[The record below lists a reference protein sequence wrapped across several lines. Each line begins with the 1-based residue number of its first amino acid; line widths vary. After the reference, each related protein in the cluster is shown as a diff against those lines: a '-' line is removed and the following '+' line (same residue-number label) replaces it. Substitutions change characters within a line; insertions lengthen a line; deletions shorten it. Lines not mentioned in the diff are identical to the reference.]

1 MTSPYLNIIKNM
13 RTAKELFAEL
23 NSFDENRRIEAKSA
37 SAVGKSMMETVCAF
51 ANEPG
56 LCGGYLLLGAK
67 RTGMAEDG
75 RPVYEPENIENTDK
89 VQSDFVAMCNSM
101 FNVRIRPII
110 NVEEYLG
117 KTVIVVKIEELPD
130 SQKPAYFA
138 KRGLPEGAF
147 RRIGPSD
154 EKCSEEDMY
163 LFYQSADT
171 YDSCIVDDA
180 DLDDI
185 DENALNFYRKLRK
198 EVNPDAEELTLNDVD
213 LLRALG
219 AIKKNKQG
227 GYDLTYTGLLVFGKQ
242 MSLRRLVPSF
252 RVDYIRISGNQWLAD
267 GDNRFEQT
275 IDMRGPLILMVNKAC
290 SAVMDDLPKG
300 FELKKDSMQA
310 STPAI
315 LPNKVLREAIVNSY
329 IHRSNRVNQPIQI
342 IRYSNRIE
350 IHNPGYSLKPQD
362 DWGEPGSMLRNPR
375 ISEIFHDTNLAETK
389 GTGIGAMRRLM
400 KEAGLMPPTF
410 ESNHEANKFTARLLL
425 HHFLSKENMEWLAQ
439 YAEFGLVNEQK
450 LALVFVREVGAI
462 DNATYRQLDSSITHA
477 RARLEIHKLCDLE
490 FIEKKG
496 QGRNTYYI
504 RTSKVV
510 SLGERLRPQGERLRP
525 QGERLPAKEQR
536 LPPQHGTLGEKIPP
550 QHGTL
555 GEKIPPQHG
564 TLGEKI
570 PPQHGTLGEKIPPQ
584 HGTLGKKIPPQ
595 GEKIP
600 PQHGTFEIESQP
612 KSRNELL
619 RELPKGLQERV
630 AKLGKWAS
638 REKVSQLLVDLC
650 AFKPYSYEELALII
664 QRAAKPM
671 KDKYIKP
678 LRLAN
683 KLFYWIPEMINH
695 PLQKY
700 VADPSMARS
709 SNKKRKQ

>member
-1 MTSPYLNIIKNM
+1 M

-75 RPVYEPENIENTDK
+75 KPVYEPENIENTDK
-89 VQSDFVAMCNSM
+89 IQSDFVAMCNSM

-117 KTVIVVKIEELPD
+117 KTVIVVKIEELPE

-477 RARLEIHKLCDLE
+477 RARLEIHKLCDLG
-490 FIEKKG
+490 FLEKKG

-510 SLGERLRPQGERLRP
+510 SLGERLRPQGERL
-525 QGERLPAKEQR
+525 PAKEQR
-536 LPPQHGTLGEKIPP
+536 LPP

-700 VADPSMARS
+700 VADPSMVRS

>member
-1 MTSPYLNIIKNM
+1 M

-67 RTGMAEDG
+67 RTGIAEDG
-75 RPVYEPENIENTDK
+75 RPIYEPENIENTDK
-89 VQSDFVAMCNSM
+89 IQSDFVAMCNSM

-117 KTVIVVKIEELPD
+117 KTVIVVKIEELPE

-477 RARLEIHKLCDLE
+477 RARLEIHKLCDLG
-490 FIEKKG
+490 FLEKKG

-510 SLGERLRPQGERLRP
+510 SLGERLRPQDEKIL
-525 QGERLPAKEQR
+525 
-536 LPPQHGTLGEKIPP
+536 PQHGTLGEKIPP
-550 QHGTL
+550 QGEMYHG
-555 GEKIPPQHG
+555 KHG
-564 TLGEKI
+564 ILV
-570 PPQHGTLGEKIPPQ
+570 Q
-584 HGTLGKKIPPQ
+584 KIPPQ
-595 GEKIP
+595 GEMYHGK
-600 PQHGTFEIESQP
+600 HGTLGERYQGENERYQAFEERYQGEVGTFGE
-612 KSRNELL
+612 RYQGEVGTFGERYQGVNREELL
-619 RELPKGLQERV
+619 LLLPDDIKNRIDEVGKRV
-630 AKLGKWAS
+630 PKDILNKLVVDMCSIVPLSMDDLSVLLHRNSKS
-638 REKVSQLLVDLC
+638 FKNKNIKVLLET
-650 AFKPYSYEELALII
+650 K
-664 QRAAKPM
+664 Q
-671 KDKYIKP
+671 
-678 LRLAN
+678 
-683 KLFYWIPEMINH
+683 LFYWIPEMINH
-695 PLQKY
+695 PQQKY
-700 VADPSMARS
+700 IADPSMTRS
-709 SNKKRKQ
+709 NTKKK

>member
-1 MTSPYLNIIKNM
+1 
-13 RTAKELFAEL
+13 
-23 NSFDENRRIEAKSA
+23 
-37 SAVGKSMMETVCAF
+37 
-51 ANEPG
+51 
-56 LCGGYLLLGAK
+56 
-67 RTGMAEDG
+67 
-75 RPVYEPENIENTDK
+75 
-89 VQSDFVAMCNSM
+89 
-101 FNVRIRPII
+101 
-110 NVEEYLG
+110 
-117 KTVIVVKIEELPD
+117 
-130 SQKPAYFA
+130 
-138 KRGLPEGAF
+138 
-147 RRIGPSD
+147 
-154 EKCSEEDMY
+154 
-163 LFYQSADT
+163 
-171 YDSCIVDDA
+171 
-180 DLDDI
+180 
-185 DENALNFYRKLRK
+185 
-198 EVNPDAEELTLNDVD
+198 
-213 LLRALG
+213 
-219 AIKKNKQG
+219 
-227 GYDLTYTGLLVFGKQ
+227 
-242 MSLRRLVPSF
+242 
-252 RVDYIRISGNQWLAD
+252 
-267 GDNRFEQT
+267 
-275 IDMRGPLILMVNKAC
+275 
-290 SAVMDDLPKG
+290 
-300 FELKKDSMQA
+300 
-310 STPAI
+310 
-315 LPNKVLREAIVNSY
+315 
-329 IHRSNRVNQPIQI
+329 
-342 IRYSNRIE
+342 
-350 IHNPGYSLKPQD
+350 
-362 DWGEPGSMLRNPR
+362 
-375 ISEIFHDTNLAETK
+375 
-389 GTGIGAMRRLM
+389 
-400 KEAGLMPPTF
+400 
-410 ESNHEANKFTARLLL
+410 
-425 HHFLSKENMEWLAQ
+425 MEWLAQ

-462 DNATYRQLDSSITHA
+462 DNATYRQLDPSITHA
-477 RARLEIHKLCDLE
+477 RARLEIHKLCDLG

-510 SLGERLRPQGERLRP
+510 SLGERLRPQGERL
-525 QGERLPAKEQR
+525 PAKEQR
-536 LPPQHGTLGEKIPP
+536 LPP

-709 SNKKRKQ
+709 NTQKK